1 VARKPTS
8 KLVYQGSALRIEFYV
23 AISGEVP
30 AEDWLENLSEVKQQ
44 KFAAVFAWMAD
55 QGKIWNERKFK
66 HLTGSDQIFE
76 FKSDD
81 GRDRES
87 RSNKERFSGEG
98 EAMKET
104 KKQVGWLDKK
114 LANPKFR
121 KAFRQEYEKLSIGE
135 QLLRL
140 RLDAGMTQAEVAK
153 KVGTTASAISRYEN
167 AEYDRYELQ
176 TLRKIVEA
184 CGGVLHISMSASN
197 KERAA

>member
-1 VARKPTS
+1 
-8 KLVYQGSALRIEFYV
+8 
-23 AISGEVP
+23 
-30 AEDWLENLSEVKQQ
+30 
-44 KFAAVFAWMAD
+44 
-55 QGKIWNERKFK
+55 
-66 HLTGSDQIFE
+66 
-76 FKSDD
+76 
-81 GRDRES
+81 
-87 RSNKERFSGEG
+87 
-98 EAMKET
+98 MKEN

-114 LANPKFR
+114 LTNPKFR

-140 RLDAGMTQAEVAK
+140 RLEAGMTQAEVAK

-184 CGGVLHISMSASN
+184 CDGVLHISMTSSD